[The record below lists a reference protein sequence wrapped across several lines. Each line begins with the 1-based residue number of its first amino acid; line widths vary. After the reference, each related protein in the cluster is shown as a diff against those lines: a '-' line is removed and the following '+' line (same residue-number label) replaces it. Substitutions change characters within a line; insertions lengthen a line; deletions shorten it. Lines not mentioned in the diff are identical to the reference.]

1 MGVHALYTAATG
13 MDAQMR
19 NIDVIANNV
28 ANINTDGFRKDR
40 VNFADLFYH
49 QQSLVGAVGSNGPI
63 KPSGV
68 HVGHGV
74 RIVSTEKM
82 FTPGGIIQTGNDMHL
97 AIQGNGNMF
106 FEVTRPDQTTAY
118 TRAGNFLRDSQG
130 RMITP
135 TGDLLSPEITIPAE
149 TQSVSISQNG
159 IVTAYDGQD
168 PNGQQIGQITLT
180 RFVNPAGLEPI
191 GDNLFTATASSGD
204 PQAGIIP
211 GENGIP
217 ALLQHALEGS
227 NVNAVSELIQLIQ
240 GQRAYEINS
249 NVIKSADEALQIAN
263 NLREDWAYFI
273 MILELSA

>member
-68 HVGHGV
+68 NVGHGV
-74 RIVSTEKM
+74 RIVSTEKT
-82 FTPGGIIQTGNDMHL
+82 FAPGGIVQTGNDMHV

-106 FEVTRPDQTTAY
+106 FEVTRPDQSTAY
-118 TRAGNFLRDSQG
+118 TRAGNFMRDSEG
-130 RMITP
+130 RMVTP
-135 TGDLLSPEITIPAE
+135 NGDLLTPGITIPPE
-149 TQSVSISQNG
+149 TQSVNISQDGN
-159 IVTAYDGQD
+159 VTAYDGQD
-168 PNGQQIGQITLT
+168 PNGTPLGRITLT
-180 RFVNPAGLEPI
+180 RFVNPAGLQPL
-191 GDNLFTATASSGD
+191 GDNLFGGTASAGE
-204 PQAGIIP
+204 PQDGVIP
-211 GENGIP
+211 GQNGVP

-227 NVNAVSELIQLIQ
+227 NVNAITELIQLIQ

-249 NVIKSADEALQIAN
+249 NVIETADEALQIAN
-263 NLREDWAYFI
+263 NLRG
-273 MILELSA
+273 